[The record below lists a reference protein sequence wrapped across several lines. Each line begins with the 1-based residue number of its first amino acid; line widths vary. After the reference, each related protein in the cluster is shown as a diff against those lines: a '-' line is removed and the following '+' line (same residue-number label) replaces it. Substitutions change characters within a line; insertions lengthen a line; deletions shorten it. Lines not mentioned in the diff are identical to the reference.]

1 MADET
6 TIWVAG
12 VTAFAT
18 LISGWGGY
26 WLAGRNEQAGAT
38 SLGMA
43 ISWTAPMRASR
54 RRRRSKGDSS
64 QLLIT
69 PSSPQTLHRH
79 RIDEPGSLRC
89 TISRPGQRRLAGRR
103 RHGSAL
109 SQAIWASP
117 AVAARTMLLR
127 CSASRRAGPGV
138 SGGRSRK
145 WCRSVTNI
153 SATVTNPGLVGDSV
167 ACLGQPVVRRWR
179 ARASRYEVVP
189 VSMILPANVNWSTVA
204 A

>member
-89 TISRPGQRRLAGRR
+89 TISRLG
-103 RHGSAL
+103 
-109 SQAIWASP
+109 
-117 AVAARTMLLR
+117 
-127 CSASRRAGPGV
+127 
-138 SGGRSRK
+138 SGG
-145 WCRSVTNI
+145 
-153 SATVTNPGLVGDSV
+153 
-167 ACLGQPVVRRWR
+167 
-179 ARASRYEVVP
+179 
-189 VSMILPANVNWSTVA
+189 
-204 A
+204 